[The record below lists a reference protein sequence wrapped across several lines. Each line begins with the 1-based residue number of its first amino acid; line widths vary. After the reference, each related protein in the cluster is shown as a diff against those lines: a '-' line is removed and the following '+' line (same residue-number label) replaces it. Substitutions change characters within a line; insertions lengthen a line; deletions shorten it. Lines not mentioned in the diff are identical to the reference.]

1 MVEASESSSRGVSC
15 SLAPTSWAPGGQRHI
30 ACTQLSVQVRGKG
43 KPEGGGCLFEPVFT
57 KPLWSTVKFT
67 RGHGGVGLP
76 GAGVHLPAFSPR
88 RGELG

>member
-1 MVEASESSSRGVSC
+1 MVEASESSSGVSC
-15 SLAPTSWAPGGQRHI
+15 SLAPPDKLGTRRAAAHSLYSAFRSSAREGQ
-30 ACTQLSVQVRGKG
+30 A
-43 KPEGGGCLFEPVFT
+43 GGCLFEPVFT
-57 KPLWSTVKFT
+57 KPLWSTVRFT